1 MGEYRAGEIKLRD
14 EEIDMANNGSD
25 ESKDMLYL
33 VGGFALLVAGAGL
46 IMAHPEIRKQVRAGL
61 DRVLPGLQDNFNLG
75 LTTVVPDFQRY
86 MKIRS
91 M

>member
-1 MGEYRAGEIKLRD
+1 
-14 EEIDMANNGSD
+14 MANDGSD

-46 IMAHPEIRKQVRAGL
+46 IMAHPEIRKQMRAGL
-61 DRVLPGLQDNFNLG
+61 DRVLPGVQDNFNLG

-86 MKIRS
+86 LKIRS

>member
-1 MGEYRAGEIKLRD
+1 
-14 EEIDMANNGSD
+14 MANNVSN

-33 VGGFALLVAGAGL
+33 VGGLALLVAGAGL
-46 IMAHPEIRKQVRAGL
+46 IMAHPEIRKQLRAGL
-61 DRVLPGLQDNFNLG
+61 DRVLPGVQDNFNLG

-86 MKIRS
+86 VKIRS

>member
-1 MGEYRAGEIKLRD
+1 
-14 EEIDMANNGSD
+14 MANNGSD

-33 VGGFALLVAGAGL
+33 VGGLAFLVAGAGL
-46 IMAHPEIRKQVRAGL
+46 IMAHPEIRKQLRAGVA
-61 DRVLPGLQDNFNLG
+61 RFLPGIQDNFNIG

-86 MKIRS
+86 LKIRQ

>member
-1 MGEYRAGEIKLRD
+1 
-14 EEIDMANNGSD
+14 MANNGSD

-33 VGGFALLVAGAGL
+33 VGGLAFLVAGAGL
-46 IMAHPEIRKQVRAGL
+46 IMAHPEIRKQVRTGL
-61 DRVLPGLQDNFNLG
+61 DRLLPGVQDNFNLG

-86 MKIRS
+86 LKIRQ

>member
-1 MGEYRAGEIKLRD
+1 MENNGS
-14 EEIDMANNGSD
+14 NGSD

-33 VGGFALLVAGAGL
+33 VGGLALLVAGAGL
-46 IMAHPEIRKQVRAGL
+46 IMAHPEIRKQVRGGISRL
-61 DRVLPGLQDNFNLG
+61 LPGLAEPGNLVGG
-75 LTTVVPDFQRY
+75 LSTVVPDFERY

>member
-1 MGEYRAGEIKLRD
+1 ME
-14 EEIDMANNGSD
+14 NNGSD

-33 VGGFALLVAGAGL
+33 VGGLALLVAGAGL
-46 IMAHPEIRKQVRAGL
+46 IMAHPDIRRQVRAGL
-61 DRVLPGLQDNFNLG
+61 ERVLPGIPENFSTG
-75 LTTVVPDFQRY
+75 LSTVIPDFRRY

>member
-1 MGEYRAGEIKLRD
+1 MIRD
-14 EEIDMANNGSD
+14 SRSNQEETVMTKSDSD

-33 VGGFALLVAGAGL
+33 VGGLAFLIAGAGL
-46 IMAHPEIRKQVRAGL
+46 IMSHPEVRKQLRAGL
-61 DRVLPGLQDNFNLG
+61 DRVLPGLQDNFNFG
-75 LTTVVPDFQRY
+75 VTTVVPDFQRY

>member
-1 MGEYRAGEIKLRD
+1 MKDSDSGESR
-14 EEIDMANNGSD
+14 
-25 ESKDMLYL
+25 DMLYL

-46 IMAHPEIRKQVRAGL
+46 LMAHPEIRRQVRAGL
-61 DRVLPGLQDNFNLG
+61 DRVLPGIPEN
-75 LTTVVPDFQRY
+75 LTTGLSTIVPDLQRY